1 MTSERKPVTADELLA
16 MGKDGS
22 RYELIRGVLVPK
34 EPTGEPLMTAEEL
47 LLLPRGDGRR
57 YELIRGVL
65 VEKMPTGDAHG
76 DTTVLT
82 AYFLTQYTFDSGNGV
97 TRTGEPG
104 FRLATEPDTVRAPD
118 VAWIASG
125 RIPEG
130 TQGYPEFAP
139 DLAIE
144 VKSPSNSNAEMGE
157 KASMWLA
164 FGSREVWVL
173 DPENSSVIVRR
184 GYSPP
189 VVLSENDVLDGW
201 DLLPGF
207 SVEVWRLF
215 RRQR

>member
-16 MGKDGS
+16 MPKDGN
-22 RYELIRGVLVPK
+22 RYELIRGTLVPK
-34 EPTGEPLMTAEEL
+34 VPTGEPLMTAEEL
-47 LLLPRGDGRR
+47 LRLPRGEGKR

-65 VEKMPTGDAHG
+65 VEKMPTGDPHADVTG
-76 DTTVLT
+76 L
-82 AYFLTQYTFDSGNGV
+82 AYYFLTQYTFESGHGV

-118 VAWIASG
+118 VAWIALG
-125 RIPEG
+125 RIAEG
-130 TQGYPEFAP
+130 THGYPELSP

-164 FGSREVWVL
+164 YGSRQVWIL
-173 DPENSSVIVRR
+173 NPENSTVIVRR
-184 GYSPP
+184 PNSEP
-189 VVLSENDVLDGW
+189 VVLSELDVLDGG
-201 DLLPGF
+201 DILPGF

-215 RRQR
+215 RRER